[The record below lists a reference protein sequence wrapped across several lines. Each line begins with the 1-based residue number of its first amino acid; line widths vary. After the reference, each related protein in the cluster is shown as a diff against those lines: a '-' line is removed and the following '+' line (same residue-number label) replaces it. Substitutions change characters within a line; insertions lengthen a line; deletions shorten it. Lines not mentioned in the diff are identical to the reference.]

1 MVKLWNIG
9 WSDSAYICI
18 CKFNRYTKMNL
29 FLRISLSALAIF
41 AMNIG
46 RGIAQTASTID
57 RIKANYREILAP
69 PIGQPDSL
77 TVDMMRIEQE
87 VEMSDQVVIELH
99 ERYPFDLVKID
110 RYLTKLNSDGSW
122 SDINY
127 NDTKRSGW
135 EPKQHADRLLE
146 MTKLYKTEGSPR
158 YGSPILR
165 DQIHCALGFWF
176 RERPK
181 CLNWWQ
187 NEIGIPKTLGPACIM
202 IEDELS
208 PEERAGIIEVVSA
221 ARFKMTGQ
229 NKVWLAGNVLLR
241 GLLQNDD
248 EAVRMARDTIMSEIC
263 VGRAEGIKPDWSF
276 HQHGPQQQ
284 FGNYGLAYVSSMGF
298 YYKLFDGT
306 PYQFDNDHEQILRSL
321 INEGY
326 KWVVW
331 KRNMDVSALGRQL
344 FHNAQLHKAYAIAFT
359 AAGFGIGGFP
369 LESNPLVGHK
379 HFDDSDYTI
388 HRTSD
393 WMASLKMSSSR
404 VIGTEVVNEDN
415 HLGYYLGDGATFYYV
430 RGDEYRNVYP
440 FWDWRKIPGVTA
452 YEDTAPIPNIRQNK
466 SRNRSPLV
474 GGLTSEGRGVSAMAL
489 DRDSLKGRKAWLF
502 TDDYVM
508 CLGAGISSDSAL
520 NVTTAIE
527 GRLKR
532 GELDCLT
539 SNGWQKIDGKYSF
552 SSGNGRFYHDTT
564 GYVVLSG
571 DTLLVEAGKRHGS
584 WSSFMKMYRPEDI
597 EGEIVAMHISHGIAP
612 KDKSYNY
619 FVLPACQREE
629 VEKFE
634 PSARV
639 KIHRNDSDA
648 QIIESL
654 DIDGDLWVIAYTPG
668 MMSWDDTMFHAQAP
682 GIYLFKHDGN
692 NWVMNDHTL
701 FRI

>member
-1 MVKLWNIG
+1 MVMFTINIG
-9 WSDSAYICI
+9 E
-18 CKFNRYTKMNL
+18 TM
-29 FLRISLSALAIF
+29 
-41 AMNIG
+41 
-46 RGIAQTASTID
+46 AQNVSTID
-57 RIKANYREILAP
+57 KIKANYREILTP
-69 PIGQPDSL
+69 PVGRSDSL
-77 TVDMMRIEQE
+77 IVDMMSIEQE
-87 VEMSDQVVIELH
+87 TEMSDQVVIELH

-110 RYLTKLNSDGSW
+110 GYLAKLTSDGSW

-127 NDTKRSGW
+127 ADTKRSGW

-146 MTKLYKTEGSPR
+146 MVKLYKTEGSPR
-158 YGSPILR
+158 YGSATLR
-165 DQIHCALGFWF
+165 NQIHSALGFWF

-187 NEIGIPKTLGPACIM
+187 NEIGIPKTLGPVCIL

-208 PEERAGIIEVVSA
+208 QEEREGIIDVVSA

-248 EAVRMARDTIMSEIC
+248 EIVRMARDTIMSEIC
-263 VGRAEGIKPDWSF
+263 VGREEGIKPDWSF

-298 YYKLFDGT
+298 YYRLFAHT
-306 PYQFDNDHEQILRSL
+306 PYKFDSEHEQILRSL

-359 AAGFGIGGFP
+359 AADFGIDGFP
-369 LESNPLVGHK
+369 LKSNPLVGHK
-379 HFDDSDYTI
+379 HFDDSDYTS
-388 HRTSD
+388 HRTAE

-452 YEDTAPIPNIRQNK
+452 YEDTASIPNIRQNK

-474 GGLTSEGRGVSAMAL
+474 GGLTSGGHGVSAMAL
-489 DRDSLKGRKAWLF
+489 DRDNLNGRKAWLF
-502 TDDYVM
+502 TEDFVM
-508 CLGAGISSDSAL
+508 CLGTGISSDSAL

-527 GRLKR
+527 GRLKH
-532 GELDCLT
+532 GDLEWLT
-539 SNGWQKIDGKYSF
+539 DKGWQGLNGKYSF
-552 SSGNGRFYHDTT
+552 HSGGGRFYHDST
-564 GYVVLSG
+564 GYVILPG
-571 DTLLVEAGKRHGS
+571 DTLFVEAGTRRGS
-584 WSSFMKMYRPEDI
+584 WNTFMKMYRSGEI
-597 EGEIVAMHISHGIAP
+597 EGEVLAMHLSHGKAP
-612 KDKSYNY
+612 KNGAYNY
-619 FVLPACQREE
+619 FVLPACQREDIE
-629 VEKFE
+629 NFNPV
-634 PSARV
+634 SRIR
-639 KIHRNDSDA
+639 IHRNDSDA

-654 DIDGDLWVIAYTPG
+654 DREGELWVIAYTPG
-668 MMSWDDTMFHAQAP
+668 EISLTDIRINADAP
-682 GIYLFKHDGN
+682 GIYLFKRDGEK
-692 NWVMNDHTL
+692 WIEKDKTL